1 MKYQPIIGLEVHIE
15 LKTNSKMFCS
25 CSADCFGAKPNIHTC
40 PVCLGLPG
48 SLPVPNKKAIE
59 YCVLTGMAL
68 GCQVPKFAKFDRKN
82 YFYPD
87 LSKGYQI
94 SQYDQP
100 FVVKGQLKLK
110 IKNDPF
116 DKTQGH
122 PEQSRTDEKLKT
134 IRINRVHLEEDTG
147 KLIHTT
153 VKGEKCTLIDFNRSG
168 IPLMEIVTEPDLRS
182 VKEVSLFA
190 RKLRQVIRYL
200 GVSEADMEKGQMRFE
215 ANISVRE
222 RGKGK
227 GERGKLPGY
236 KVEVKNINSIKF
248 LEKAVSFEIERQ
260 KKLFEKGKRPVQE
273 TRGWDDKKQRTVSQR
288 KKEESFD
295 YRYFPEPDIPPIVW
309 TKKDLEEIRAR
320 VLELPDEK
328 KTRFKK
334 WFDLGNYEAE
344 VLTGNK
350 FLADWFEEALK
361 AYVQTVW
368 PGTDISKGKP
378 KAPVAV
384 SAFARPMAQ
393 WVMGELLRRTKEEGL
408 KLEEIGLSPVRLAE
422 LLYLLDKNKIS
433 FSQAKEVL
441 GEMFKT
447 DEKPSKIIEEKG
459 LSLIA
464 DEKDIKKVID
474 QILEKN
480 KKAASDFRKG
490 KKSALGFLIGQVMRA
505 TQGKAEPKLTRE
517 ILLRELETKR
527 KT

>member
-1 MKYQPIIGLEVHIE
+1 MIFEPIIGLEVHIE
-15 LKTNSKMFCS
+15 LRTDSKMFCG
-25 CSADCFGAKPNIHTC
+25 CSADYFGAKPNTHTC

-68 GCQVPKFAKFDRKN
+68 NCQIPMFAKFDRKN

-100 FVVKGQLKLK
+100 FAVKGQLKLK
-110 IKNDPF
+110 VPAKGESASGRKSEKSKVIK
-116 DKTQGH
+116 
-122 PEQSRTDEKLKT
+122 
-134 IRINRVHLEEDTG
+134 INRVHLEEDTG

-168 IPLMEIVTEPDLRS
+168 VPLMEIVTEPDLRS
-182 VKEVSLFA
+182 VEEVKLFA
-190 RKLRQVIRYL
+190 KKLRQIIRYL

-215 ANISVRE
+215 ANVSIQAAGGRQQVA
-222 RGKGK
+222 GD
-227 GERGKLPGY
+227 LPGY

-248 LEKAVSFEIERQ
+248 LEKAVTFEIERQ
-260 KKLFEKGKRPVQE
+260 ERLLRKGETPVQE
-273 TRGWDDKKQRTVSQR
+273 TRGWDDKKQRTLSQR
-288 KKEESFD
+288 GKEKAFD

-309 TKKDLEEIRAR
+309 TKKDLEAIR
-320 VLELPDEK
+320 VMVPELPDEK
-328 KTRFKK
+328 KARFKK
-334 WFDLGNYEAE
+334 WFDLGDYETE
-344 VLTGNK
+344 VLTGDK

-384 SAFARPMAQ
+384 SAFAKPMAQ
-393 WVMGELLRRTKEEGL
+393 WVMGELLRRVKEERL
-408 KLEEIGLSPVRLAE
+408 KLEEISLSPPRLAE

-433 FSQAKEVL
+433 SSQAKEVL

-447 DEKPSKIIEEKG
+447 DKKPSKIIEEKR
-459 LSLIA
+459 LSLIV
-464 DEKDIKKVID
+464 DEKDIKKVVD

-480 KKAASDFRKG
+480 KKAVSDFRKG
-490 KKSALGFLIGQVMRA
+490 KKSALGFLIGQVMR
-505 TQGKAEPKLTRE
+505 TTKGQAEPKLTRK
-517 ILLRELETKR
+517 ILLREIGTKD
-527 KT
+527 